1 MELEGLI
8 TPTDLHYTVQH
19 FAVPPVIETTDWGL
33 RVFGEVKNSLTLNF
47 DQLRRFPARTVRT
60 QGLESLGI
68 RRPYGALTTGKSLV
82 VPSCGGKY
90 HAPSIPIDLH
100 WDSNRVPP

>member
-1 MELEGLI
+1 VPVRDVVASVDYRLAPEYKFSARIDDCLHATRWAAAHAADLI

-47 DQLRRFPARTVRT
+47 DQLRRFPACTARTRNGMFE
-60 QGLESLGI
+60 Q
-68 RRPYGALTTGKSLV
+68 RR
-82 VPSCGGKY
+82 
-90 HAPSIPIDLH
+90 DLF
-100 WDSNRVPP
+100 